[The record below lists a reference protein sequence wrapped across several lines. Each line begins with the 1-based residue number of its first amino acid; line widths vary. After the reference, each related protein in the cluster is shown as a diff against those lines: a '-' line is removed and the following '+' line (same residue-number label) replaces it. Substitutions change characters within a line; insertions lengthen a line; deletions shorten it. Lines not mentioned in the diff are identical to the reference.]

1 MTVRDTFSSKW
12 ALILV
17 CIGSTIGMGNIWL
30 FPYRIG
36 EMGGAFLI
44 PYLICVALLGATALV
59 GEMTFGRLMGSGPI
73 GAYAK
78 AVDYRGGKP
87 IIGKLFGWFVV
98 IGIMVV
104 AVGYT
109 IVIAWVARF
118 GWGAVTGQAFRVA
131 DSMQYFNQVTGPNIM
146 FWILLTLAI
155 MVLTMFGG
163 VEKGIERANK
173 IMMPLFALLFA
184 ALAVRSAFLPNAL
197 EGYKYLLDI
206 RLDILKESRTWVLA
220 LSQAFY
226 SLSVFGST
234 MIVYGSYIKKSEN
247 ILNSAKNIA
256 ILDTAASLLASIVI
270 IPAVFAFG
278 KDLNSGPPLLFITMT
293 DVFKMI
299 PFGQFFMIIFFVA
312 IFFAGATSLISM
324 LEVSVEIL
332 QTKFSR
338 IIAVLITVA
347 VVFIGDLYINGE
359 IGPFMDIIELYFTPL
374 FSLGAGIFIFWV
386 LPTKYFSNELALG
399 RQKPAGK
406 FLIFMGRYVFCGMIL
421 IIYLFNIL

>member
-1 MTVRDTFSSKW
+1 
-12 ALILV
+12 
-17 CIGSTIGMGNIWL
+17 MGNIWL